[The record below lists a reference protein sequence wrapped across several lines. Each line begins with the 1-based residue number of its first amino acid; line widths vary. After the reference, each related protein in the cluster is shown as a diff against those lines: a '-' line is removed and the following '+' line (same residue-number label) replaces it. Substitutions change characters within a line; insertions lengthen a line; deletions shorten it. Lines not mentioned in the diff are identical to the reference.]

1 MAVFETL
8 DINQINL
15 FINLPTTIDH
25 FLAFANGN
33 TRELCIQLLQSP
45 YDENIIKKSKE
56 EVSSLTS
63 KFKII

>member
-33 TRELCIQLLQSP
+33 TRELCIQLLQTP
-45 YDENIIKKSKE
+45 GIIHVIFS
-56 EVSSLTS
+56 
-63 KFKII
+63 